1 MAMFCQPTLRPR
13 DPCPEFQ
20 TDSVRKITAEPTYP
34 RTSKHFLTLR
44 PGIAPGLFARS
55 IFLVVKDRHHYPL
68 PTEVFPAGSERQT
81 SVCGTRCTREDRPAA
96 GNNTQQQHLSKGLL
110 SLWQGRPARISIS
123 NHGRF
128 TNANQSTSNRSHYST
143 HRLRG
148 GDGSGSERLNYR
160 DRR

>member
-1 MAMFCQPTLRPR
+1 MFCQPTLRPR

-20 TDSVRKITAEPTYP
+20 TDSVRKITAKLTHF
-34 RTSKHFLTLR
+34 RTSKQFLTLR
-44 PGIAPGLFARS
+44 PGIAPGLFARCV
-55 IFLVVKDRHHYPL
+55 FLFVKDRHHPL
-68 PTEVFPAGSERQT
+68 LIRVFPAGSERQA
-81 SVCGTRCTREDRPAA
+81 SGCGTHCTREDRPTV
-96 GNNTQQQHLSKGLL
+96 GNNTRQQHLSKGLL

-160 DRR
+160 DHRRSE